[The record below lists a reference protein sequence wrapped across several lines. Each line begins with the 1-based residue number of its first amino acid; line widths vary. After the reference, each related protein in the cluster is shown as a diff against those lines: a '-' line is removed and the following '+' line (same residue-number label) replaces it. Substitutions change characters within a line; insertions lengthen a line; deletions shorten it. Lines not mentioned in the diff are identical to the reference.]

1 MATGFGQVRIME
13 ELYETGT
20 VVSENGTGILVKSS
34 ERLQPCSYVVSSE
47 TIPVTGDYEALR
59 SDNSQNVAIVGR
71 ILTYVNDRNEL
82 EVGDAVCAGPNGL
95 AYKMTREEIQNYPD
109 RILGYVAEIPTYEIW
124 RDSAEG
130 IDQFQESYVRNRV
143 WILLK

>member
-20 VVSENGTGILVKSS
+20 VVSENGAGILVKSS
-34 ERLQPCSYVVSSE
+34 ARLQPCSYVVSSE

-59 SDNSQNVAIVGR
+59 SENSQNVAIVGR

-82 EVGDAVCAGPNGL
+82 QLGDAVCAGPNGL
-95 AYKMTREEIQNYPD
+95 AYKMTRNEIQEYPD

-124 RDSAEG
+124 KNSEEG
-130 IDQFQESYVRNRV
+130 IDQFSETYVKNRV
-143 WILLK
+143 WIQIK